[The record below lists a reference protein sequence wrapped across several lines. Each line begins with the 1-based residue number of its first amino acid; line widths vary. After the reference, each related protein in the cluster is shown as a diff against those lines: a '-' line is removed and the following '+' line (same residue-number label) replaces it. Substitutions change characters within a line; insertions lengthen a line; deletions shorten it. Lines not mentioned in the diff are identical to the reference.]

1 MVTFIRKSPGL
12 ILIIII
18 FLFSEKDLEG

>member
-12 ILIIII
+12 ILINII
-18 FLFSEKDLEG
+18 LFSEKDLAE